1 MKPSVGASGAQAKT
15 NNGGNGAKAAAEKA
29 ATENA
34 TKVNYRQGESLAE
47 HLKLNDGVLD
57 VSIPAEATSSAN
69 TRLRSRHLW
78 GTDVYTA
85 DSDLVAVLTHVG
97 YYRPNGTVP
106 PNLETVHAVVRA
118 TPHPEDGYP
127 STSRNGIRSRSWG
140 SVRDGCGFVVES
152 ARAVTTAGV
161 EIELTNTSKRKVSPT
176 FFPIEKE
183 HVIHTRHTTSSAAGK
198 KGLIREVTI
207 QYNLCNEPWM
217 KYSVSL
223 VADQGFKR
231 SQWTCARLRRDVLYL
246 ETQRKRYE
254 LSRVSSKSG
263 DEDRFRWAL
272 SKKPLPLDAT
282 REVGVPLPKT
292 HVDTSI
298 DDLRWDEIQWGANSV
313 CVRGETYQIA
323 RVQYLPRSK

>member
-1 MKPSVGASGAQAKT
+1 MKTVAGTSGAQGKA
-15 NNGGNGAKAAAEKA
+15 NGGSGAKAAEKV

-34 TKVNYRQGESLAE
+34 VKVNYRQGESLAE

-57 VSIPAEATSSAN
+57 VSIPAEAASSAN

-97 YYRPNGTVP
+97 YYRPSGTVP

-118 TPHPEDGYP
+118 APHPEEGYP

-140 SVRDGCGFVVES
+140 SVRDGCGFVVVS
-152 ARAVTTAGV
+152 ARAVTTSGA
-161 EIELTNTSKRKVSPT
+161 EIELTNTSKQKVSPT

-183 HVIHTRHTTSSAAGK
+183 HVIQTRNTTSSAAGK

-217 KYSVSL
+217 KYSISL
-223 VADQGFKR
+223 IADQGFKR

-246 ETQRKRYE
+246 ETHCKRYE
-254 LSRVSSKSG
+254 LSRVSNKSG

-272 SKKPLPLDAT
+272 SKKPLPLDVT

-298 DDLRWDEIQWGANSV
+298 DDLSWDEIQWGANSV
-313 CVRGETYQIA
+313 CVRGKTYRIA
-323 RVQYLPRSK
+323 RLQYLPRSK